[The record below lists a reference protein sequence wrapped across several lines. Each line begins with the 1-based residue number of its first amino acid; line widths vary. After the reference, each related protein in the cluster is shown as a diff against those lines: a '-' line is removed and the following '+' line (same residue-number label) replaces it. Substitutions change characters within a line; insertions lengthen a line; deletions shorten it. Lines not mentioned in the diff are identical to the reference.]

1 MVMYWQL
8 GNALTTTVQGVQ
20 AVVLVGINMVL
31 LAINLESRVLDPVGV
46 AAGHTTQV
54 RVLLVDLVV
63 AGIVEA
69 EDDVADFTVDVLDE
83 EVADGSS
90 VGDEVGANTLA
101 GDLVL
106 AVLVDASAI
115 AGGLGLGEGE
125 EREGRKSSKA
135 CKHCCGVTLFGS
147 V

>member
-46 AAGHTTQV
+46 AAGHTAQV

-69 EDDVADFTVDVLDE
+69 EDDVADFTMDVLDE

-90 VGDEVGANTLA
+90 VGDEVGADTLA

-106 AVLVDASAI
+106 AVLVDTSAI
-115 AGGLGLGEGE
+115 AGDLGLGEGE
-125 EREGRKSSKA
+125 ERQCRQSSEA
-135 CKHCCGVTLFGS
+135 CKHCRGVVLFGS

>member
-1 MVMYWQL
+1 MVMYQQL
-8 GNALTTTVQGVQ
+8 GNGLTTTVQGIQ
-20 AVVLVGINMVL
+20 AAVLVGVDVVL
-31 LAINLESRVLDPVGV
+31 LAINLEGRVLDSVGV
-46 AAGHTTQV
+46 AAGHTAQV

-69 EDDVADFTVDVLDE
+69 EDNVADFTVDVLDE

-90 VGDEVGANTLA
+90 VGDEVGADTLA

-115 AGGLGLGEGE
+115 AGDIGLGEGE
-125 EREGRKSSKA
+125 ERQGRESSEA
-135 CKHCCGVTLFGS
+135 CKHCCGIVLL
-147 V
+147 

>member
-1 MVMYWQL
+1 M
-8 GNALTTTVQGVQ
+8 QGVQ
-20 AVVLVGINMVL
+20 AVVLVGINVVL
-31 LAINLESRVLDPVGV
+31 LAIDLESRVLDSVGI

-69 EDDVADFTVDVLDE
+69 EDNVTDFTVDVLDE

-90 VGDEVGANTLA
+90 VGDEVGADALA

-115 AGGLGLGEGE
+115 AGDLGLGEGE
-125 EREGRKSSKA
+125 ER
-135 CKHCCGVTLFGS
+135 
-147 V
+147 

>member
-1 MVMYWQL
+1 MVRNRQL
-8 GNALTTTVQGVQ
+8 DNALTTTVQGVQ
-20 AVVLVGINMVL
+20 AVMLVGINVVL
-31 LAINLESRVLDPVGV
+31 LAIDLESRIFDPVGV

-69 EDDVADFTVDVLDE
+69 EDNVADFTVDVLDE

-90 VGDEVGANTLA
+90 VGDEVGADTLA

-115 AGGLGLGEGE
+115 AGDLGLSEGE
-125 EREGRKSSKA
+125 ERQSRESSEA
-135 CKHCCGVTLFGS
+135 CKHCCGVVLSGLA
-147 V
+147 

>member
-1 MVMYWQL
+1 M
-8 GNALTTTVQGVQ
+8 QGVQ
-20 AVVLVGINMVL
+20 AVVLVGINVVL
-31 LAINLESRVLDPVGV
+31 LAIDLEGRVLDSVGI

-69 EDDVADFTVDVLDE
+69 EDNVADFAVNVLDE

-90 VGDEVGANTLA
+90 IGDEVGADALA

-115 AGGLGLGEGE
+115 AGDLGLGEGK
-125 EREGRKSSKA
+125 ERQGRESSEA
-135 CKHCCGVTLFGS
+135 CKHCCGIVLS
-147 V
+147 EWV